1 MMKNLR
7 RAEVSPRVENGNLFW
22 YEGDTFHLIIRLE
35 LKDLTGRKIDLTADD
50 QLELVIRDCR
60 EDRILGFSFT
70 GEALEAGSVTLQ
82 MDETK
87 AALLPAGKYTYD
99 VYLTH
104 GDRVTLAKRNSI
116 TVEEGQKDYV

>member
-7 RAEVSPRVENGNLFW
+7 RAEISPRVENGNLFW
-22 YEGDTFHLIIRLE
+22 YEGDTFRLTIRLE
-35 LKDLTGRKIDLTADD
+35 LKDLTGRRVDLTADD
-50 QLELVIRDCR
+50 RLELVIRDCR
-60 EDRILGFSFT
+60 DNTVLGFSFT
-70 GEALEAGSVTLQ
+70 GETLETGTVTLQ
-82 MDETK
+82 MDEDKT
-87 AALLPAGKYTYD
+87 ARLPAGKYTYD

>member
-7 RAEVSPRVENGNLFW
+7 RAKVSPRVENGNLFW
-22 YEGDTFHLIIRLE
+22 YEGDTFALTIRLE

-60 EDRILGFSFT
+60 EDRVLGFSFT
-70 GEALEAGSVTLQ
+70 GETLETGTVTLE
-82 MDETK
+82 MDKDKT
-87 AALLPAGKYTYD
+87 ALLPAGKYTYD

-104 GDRVTLAKRNSI
+104 GDRVTLAKKNRI
-116 TVEEGQKDYV
+116 DVEEADYA